1 MKKIFLLM
9 IVGGLCSFV
18 ASAQIQ
24 MEKTFTNDLQILGK
38 MYVGGGFMNAL
49 GSEAPIHKIYRR
61 VFKDQKTYGI
71 LVETSNRFD
80 DYVDIALGT
89 TLEEAKE
96 SVEAI
101 LNFMQTAELD
111 TSMPIT
117 DIEGRRFQLDLIRRN
132 WIEIQIIGYAEG
144 DNISDV
150 IAGSVYL
157 NKSCITK
164 ALGIINNELEKE
176 QAQYEKL
183 N

>member
-49 GSEAPIHKIYRR
+49 G
-61 VFKDQKTYGI
+61 
-71 LVETSNRFD
+71 
-80 DYVDIALGT
+80 T

-96 SVEAI
+96 SVEVI